1 MTVVKAVTYRIR
13 FEADDG
19 EVISNEVLY
28 TADSSSQ
35 NPGDRM
41 VSLHFDI
48 KKKAYGSDHKYF
60 LRILKDE
67 TGAEVQSRQVIMDL
81 PFTDDFGFG
90 V

>member
-1 MTVVKAVTYRIR
+1 
-13 FEADDG
+13 
-19 EVISNEVLY
+19 
-28 TADSSSQ
+28 
-35 NPGDRM
+35 M

-81 PFTDDFGFG
+81 PFTDDETGAEVQSRQVIMDLPFTDDFGFG